1 MLEAPVAE
9 DVSGGVGD
17 GAVIFFFSVTV
28 VVVKVVVDTATLLA
42 EEVVDAVVDGA
53 TAEEASINPAEIRV
67 QTENEYRKRV

>member
-28 VVVKVVVDTATLLA
+28 DVVDTATLL
-42 EEVVDAVVDGA
+42 EEAVDAIVVGA